1 MIPGRPK
8 RPRPRRRPTP
18 PPTPFSRYIS
28 PSLPGKKPDLLP
40 SWRCSVDRS
49 IGPALQVTIYKR
61 DWAINTA
68 VIAARQRRSEMDFM
82 LRRCLGTTSPGGRA
96 SRQEGV
102 GEGRGGEG
110 GKSGSVK
117 CPKQINSAGQKPR
130 MLFGLSDLIRT
141 LRSGG
146 SRRQPAAPAGQRGNE

>member
-102 GEGRGGEG
+102 GEGRGGRKIRQCQMPQTNKFCRTKAENALWPSSFG
-110 GKSGSVK
+110 FDFDTKSPVA
-117 CPKQINSAGQKPR
+117 AG
-130 MLFGLSDLIRT
+130 
-141 LRSGG
+141 
-146 SRRQPAAPAGQRGNE
+146 AAGRGRAMSE